1 MADTTDRTDD
11 LAVQQYGATDPR
23 ASHGPGG
30 ATQRRND
37 DQPEA
42 PDRPRLAPQGHSS
55 GTVPGED
62 STNPRGGAKEDQGDL
77 AEG

>member
-23 ASHGPGG
+23 ASHGPRSASKRGD
-30 ATQRRND
+30 D

-42 PDRPRLAPQGHSS
+42 PDRPRLTPQGNSS
-55 GTVPGED
+55 GAVPCED
-62 STNPRGGAKEDQGDL
+62 STDPRGGAK
-77 AEG
+77 

>member
-23 ASHGPGG
+23 ASHGPGS
-30 ATQRRND
+30 ATKRGND
-37 DQPEA
+37 NQSEA
-42 PDRPRLAPQGHSS
+42 PDRPRLTAQGHSS
-55 GTVPGED
+55 GAVPGED
-62 STNPRGGAKEDQGDL
+62 STNPRGGAKESRGDP